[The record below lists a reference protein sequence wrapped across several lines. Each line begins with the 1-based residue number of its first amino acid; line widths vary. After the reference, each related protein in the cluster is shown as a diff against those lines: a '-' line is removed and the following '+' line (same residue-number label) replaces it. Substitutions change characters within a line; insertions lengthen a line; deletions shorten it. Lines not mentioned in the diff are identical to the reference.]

1 MGHRQ
6 PHCRPRQSGDC
17 RRVVLRLWR
26 RLVTGQAAAAVRP
39 ATLAELQTL
48 ASDRRG
54 FAEMIGS
61 AVPNKWPVKHEMFSY
76 AVERLSQH
84 PEDASWLIY
93 FIFDHAGSLVGSG
106 GYHGPPVNRNVE
118 IGYEIAPAFKGRK
131 LGSAA
136 VLRLVDRA
144 FATGAVDT
152 VIAKTVTDD
161 DNPSVKILKRLG
173 YRFVTPLPD
182 PQSGGQL
189 WWWELDARKIE
200 SH

>member
-1 MGHRQ
+1 
-6 PHCRPRQSGDC
+6 
-17 RRVVLRLWR
+17 
-26 RLVTGQAAAAVRP
+26 VTGQAAVTVRP

-48 ASDRRG
+48 ESDRKG

-61 AVPNKWPVKHEMFSY
+61 AVPDNWPVKHEMFSY

-93 FIFDHAGSLVGSG
+93 FFFDHAGSLVGSG
-106 GYHGPPVNRNVE
+106 GNHGPPVNRNVE
-118 IGYEIAPAFKGRK
+118 IGYEIAPAVKGRK

-136 VLRLVDRA
+136 AARLVDRA

-152 VIAKTVTDD
+152 VIAKTVADEE
-161 DNPSVKILKRLG
+161 NPSVTILKRLG
-173 YRFVTPLPD
+173 FRFVTPLPD
-182 PQSGGQL
+182 PESGGQL
-189 WWWELDARKIE
+189 WWWELEAPKIE